1 MSSVNDSVVA
11 ARRLERVRRFA
22 VLLDNGIRIPGT
34 RIRIGLDPILGLLPG
49 LGDAAGAVLSTSI
62 FAEGI
67 RRGASR
73 ATLLRMAANI
83 MLDLLL
89 GAIPILGDVFDVVM
103 KSNLRNV
110 ALLERQA
117 ANPQSAA
124 RSDRLFVV
132 LLSAALFLVGA
143 ALLAVGVALPIWL
156 LSR

>member
-1 MSSVNDSVVA
+1 MPSVNESVVA
-11 ARRLERVRRFA
+11 ERRLERARRFA
-22 VLLDNGIRIPGT
+22 VLLDSGIRIPGT
-34 RIRIGLDPILGLLPG
+34 RIRIGLDPILGLVPG
-49 LGDAAGAVLSTSI
+49 LGDAAGAALSTSI

-83 MLDLLL
+83 VLDLLL
-89 GAIPILGDVFDVVM
+89 GAMPILGDVFDVVM
-103 KSNLRNV
+103 KANLRNV

-117 ANPQSAA
+117 ADPQSAR

-132 LLSAALFLVGA
+132 LLSAALLLTGV
-143 ALLAVGVALPIWL
+143 ALLAAGVAFPIWL

>member
-1 MSSVNDSVVA
+1 MPGINESIVA
-11 ARRLERVRRFA
+11 ERRLERVRRLA
-22 VLLDNGIRIPGT
+22 VWLDSGIRIPGT
-34 RIRIGLDPILGLLPG
+34 RIRIGLDPILGLVPG
-49 LGDAAGAVLSTSI
+49 LGDAAGAALSTGI

-83 MLDLLL
+83 VLDLVA
-89 GAIPILGDVFDVVM
+89 GAIPILGDLFDVVL
-103 KSNLRNV
+103 KANLRNV

-117 ANPQSAA
+117 ADPNAA
-124 RSDRLFVV
+124 RRGDRLFVV

-143 ALLAVGVALPIWL
+143 VLLAIGVAFPIWL

>member
-1 MSSVNDSVVA
+1 MSSVNEAVVA

-22 VLLDNGIRIPGT
+22 VLLDSGIRIPGT
-34 RIRIGLDPILGLLPG
+34 RIRIGLDPILGLIPG
-49 LGDAAGAVLSTSI
+49 LGDAAGATLSAGI
-62 FAEGI
+62 FAEGV
-67 RRGASR
+67 RSGASR

-83 MLDLLL
+83 VLDLLV

-103 KSNLRNV
+103 KANLRNV

-117 ANPQSAA
+117 ADPQSAR

-132 LLSAALFLVGA
+132 LLSATLFLIGA